1 MAQPSGR
8 VRHELGGGEEE
19 ALGVCDGVAA
29 GVGDGVALAV
39 AVALGDWLAGEGDGV
54 LEEDGVNE
62 GEGLDS
68 GVSEPVTLIVG
79 ETDGVIDGEGGV
91 IIK

>member
-29 GVGDGVALAV
+29 GVGDGDALAV
-39 AVALGDWLAGEGDGV
+39 VVALGDWLAGEGDRV
-54 LEEDGVNE
+54 VEEDGVSE
-62 GEGLDS
+62 GEGVDS
-68 GVSEPVTLIVG
+68 GVSEPVALVVG
-79 ETDGVIDGEGGV
+79 EADGVIEGEGGV
-91 IIK
+91 IFK